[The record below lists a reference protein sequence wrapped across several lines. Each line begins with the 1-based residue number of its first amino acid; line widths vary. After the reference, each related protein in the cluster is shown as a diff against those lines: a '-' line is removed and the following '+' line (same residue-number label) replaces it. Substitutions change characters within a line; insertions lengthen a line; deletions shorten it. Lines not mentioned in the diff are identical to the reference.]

1 MTRKYKRK
9 WTYEKV
15 LESAK
20 KFNHI
25 FDWELG
31 DRNAY
36 RAAKI
41 RGWFKEATAHMTK
54 KIRKAFTT
62 KYTDDDIFAIA
73 LKFNTPREWYT
84 ESPSTYSIAHQRN
97 IVGKAT
103 AHMQRQIAKAGTYT
117 EEVIKNSALKYSSI
131 KEWIQNE
138 PKFYAA
144 AWRQGL
150 LNQVKPIKVKKPKP
164 IKVKEPKILKFTKEE
179 VMASAKNYNTRRD
192 WKKDSP
198 HHYDFAYRHKFIDEC
213 TSHMVRAIKV
223 KELNSIKAH
232 FVKLPKILKFTKEEV
247 MASAKNYNTR
257 RDWNKGSPH
266 HYDFAY
272 RHKFIDECTSHM
284 ERLGSKSHRCIYF
297 IKIPIEKSIYVGLT
311 FDFKKR
317 IIEHMNTERFKKFI
331 RIYGKRFIETEKAT
345 DYLEKHSAAR
355 MEQYF
360 INFYRKEGWKLL
372 NNIKGGGLGGKQTKW
387 TEEAILKN
395 ILNYNSYKEWVK
407 NETGAYAA
415 ALDLNIIEKI
425 DKILPRTPG
434 SFKIWTEEKVLIEA
448 KRWKSRSEFLKYAS
462 GAYEAAKKY
471 GIYEEATAHMPDKRL
486 KRF

>member
-54 KIRKAFTT
+54 KIRKVFTT

-150 LNQVKPIKVKKPKP
+150 LNQVKPIKVK
-164 IKVKEPKILKFTKEE
+164 EPKILKFTKEE

-198 HHYDFAYRHKFIDEC
+198 HHYDFAYR
-213 TSHMVRAIKV
+213 
-223 KELNSIKAH
+223 
-232 FVKLPKILKFTKEEV
+232 
-247 MASAKNYNTR
+247 Y
-257 RDWNKGSPH
+257 
-266 HYDFAY
+266 
-272 RHKFIDECTSHM
+272 KFIDECTSHM

>member
-164 IKVKEPKILKFTKEE
+164 IKVKE
-179 VMASAKNYNTRRD
+179 
-192 WKKDSP
+192 
-198 HHYDFAYRHKFIDEC
+198 
-213 TSHMVRAIKV
+213 
-223 KELNSIKAH
+223 LNSIKAH

-297 IKIPIEKSIYVGLT
+297 IKITIEKAIYVGLT

-395 ILNYNSYKEWVK
+395 ILNYNSYKEWMK

>member
-84 ESPSTYSIAHQRN
+84 ESPSTYSLAHQRN

-164 IKVKEPKILKFTKEE
+164 
-179 VMASAKNYNTRRD
+179 
-192 WKKDSP
+192 
-198 HHYDFAYRHKFIDEC
+198 
-213 TSHMVRAIKV
+213 IKV